1 MDKNEFIKILP
12 AYIGCKVKHAKS
24 SADNIYGL
32 YPDGMIFTDTMEIL
46 EVGEYKLLLRPL
58 SSLTETEKK
67 EVIYMT
73 VQLAGIKDVDEQWIA
88 STKVI
93 RYLNSIGIDTDG
105 LLNTEYA
112 EEVKG

>member
-1 MDKNEFIKILP
+1 
-12 AYIGCKVKHAKS
+12 
-24 SADNIYGL
+24 
-32 YPDGMIFTDTMEIL
+32 
-46 EVGEYKLLLRPL
+46 
-58 SSLTETEKK
+58 
-67 EVIYMT
+67 MT